1 MAVISVPP
9 RLRKIA
15 RGSWIHFR
23 VPHRNF
29 EVSNHR
35 ATHWFQVALEAA
47 QKGEASD
54 AIYPTLPDR
63 LDGMNSSILMCGRPF
78 EPWLRRMERDRNLD
92 KSAPSNKFHIQQV
105 SAYWLQA

>member
-1 MAVISVPP
+1 
-9 RLRKIA
+9 
-15 RGSWIHFR
+15 

-35 ATHWFQVALEAA
+35 ATHWFQVALKAVW
-47 QKGEASD
+47 KGEASD

-63 LDGMNSSILMCGRPF
+63 LDGMNSSMLVCGRPF
-78 EPWLRRMERDRNLD
+78 EPWLRRMEWVHTPDE
-92 KSAPSNKFHIQQV
+92 SALSDKFHIQQV